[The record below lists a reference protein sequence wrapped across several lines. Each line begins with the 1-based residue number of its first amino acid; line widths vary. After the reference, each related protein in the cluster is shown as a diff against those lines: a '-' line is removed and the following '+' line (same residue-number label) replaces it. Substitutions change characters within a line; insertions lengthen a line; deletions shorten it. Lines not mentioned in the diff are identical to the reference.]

1 MMTVV
6 MLPRSQKV
14 ERHIRP
20 RWPSRCVRKTKAR
33 SKGQAPEEPA
43 ARRMPRAG
51 PTEAA
56 GPGSAIGS
64 YFAAAGVF
72 AFSPRD
78 LSLADR
84 SGLRCL
90 HTLEGRFD
98 VKENPSIQ

>member
-64 YFAAAGVF
+64 YFGCRRV
-72 AFSPRD
+72 RV
-78 LSLADR
+78 L
-84 SGLRCL
+84 
-90 HTLEGRFD
+90 TEGPLPGR
-98 VKENPSIQ
+98 PLGTALLTYP

>member
-51 PTEAA
+51 PM
-56 GPGSAIGS
+56 
-64 YFAAAGVF
+64 F